1 MIEHIEPKATADGVA
16 VYCAHDKIVDTNSLV
31 GNPRN
36 PNKHPKEQITALA
49 KIIKRQGWRH
59 PIVVS
64 NRSGFVVKGH
74 GRLLAAKEIGAKQ
87 VPLIFRIMKV
97 KLRNMPTL
105 WQIIKYRNFQNL
117 I

>member
-16 VYCAHDKIVDTNSLV
+16 VYCAHDKIVDTDSLV

-49 KIIKRQGWRH
+49 KIIKCQGWRH

-74 GRLLAAKEIGAKQ
+74 GRLLAAKEIGAK
-87 VPLIFRIMKV
+87 LWIFRIMKV
-97 KLRNMPTL
+97 KLRNMLTL

>member
-16 VYCAHDKIVDTNSLV
+16 VYCAHDKIVDTDSLV

-87 VPLIFRIMKV
+87 VPV
-97 KLRNMPTL
+97 D
-105 WQIIKYRNFQNL
+105 FQDYESEE
-117 I
+117 IGRASCRERV

>member
-1 MIEHIEPKATADGVA
+1 MIEPIKPKAMADSIA
-16 VYCAHDKIVDTNSLV
+16 VYCAHDKIADTDELV

-36 PNKHPKEQITALA
+36 PNKHPQDQITALA

-74 GRLLAAKEIGAKQ
+74 GRLLAAKELGVSQAPVDYQ
-87 VPLIFRIMKV
+87 D
-97 KLRNMPTL
+97 
-105 WQIIKYRNFQNL
+105 YESEASE
-117 I
+117 

>member
-16 VYCAHDKIVDTNSLV
+16 VYCAHDKIVDTDSLV

-87 VPLIFRIMKV
+87 VPV
-97 KLRNMPTL
+97 D
-105 WQIIKYRNFQNL
+105 FQDYESEASEYADLMADNKIQENL